1 MPTQLQPSD
10 YFLAAI
16 IRGYRDEQGYPV
28 TCSDIWSQICMRAI
42 LIPGEFN
49 RLFEWD
55 TRKAKQNRIG
65 TIRTLI
71 VRGQVPGLALARDE
85 RGREY
90 VREVS

>member
-1 MPTQLQPSD
+1 MPPQPSE

-42 LIPGEFN
+42 LIPGEFD

-55 TRKAKQNRIG
+55 TRKAKQNRIR

-71 VRGQVPGLALARDE
+71 VRGQVPGLRLKEDAS
-85 RGREY
+85 GREY
-90 VREVS
+90 VQETP